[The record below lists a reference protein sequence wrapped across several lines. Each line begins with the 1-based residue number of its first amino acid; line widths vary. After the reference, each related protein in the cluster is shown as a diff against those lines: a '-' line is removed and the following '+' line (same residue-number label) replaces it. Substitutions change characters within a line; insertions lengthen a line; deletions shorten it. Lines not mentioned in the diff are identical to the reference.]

1 MVETTNTTQGTAGEP
16 TCRVVEMVDE
26 IYHNL
31 NCHFQGGRNDF
42 HFPDPMQALTYSF
55 MDDVPI
61 LTILRQGISQPTTF
75 MMTKPHHQLTCTTIN
90 LMVNPGKYKSYI
102 YIYIHIFVYIHN
114 VYIYIHNIIYKIYI
128 YIYTMFKQFMT
139 MIELRYAYR

>member
-1 MVETTNTTQGTAGEP
+1 MVEIFRHSSWMVETTNTTQGTAGEP

-31 NCHFQGGRNDF
+31 NCHFQGGRNGV
-42 HFPDPMQALTYSF
+42 HSWPNASTYIF
-55 MDDVPI
+55 LMDDVPI

-75 MMTKPHHQLTCTTIN
+75 MMTKPHHQLTSTTIN
-90 LMVNPGKYKSYI
+90 LMVNLCKYKSYI
-102 YIYIHIFVYIHN
+102 YIYIHI
-114 VYIYIHNIIYKIYI
+114 YIYTQNNIYI
-128 YIYTMFKQFMT
+128 YSMFKPFMT

>member
-1 MVETTNTTQGTAGEP
+1 MVEIFRHSSWMVETTNTTQGTAGEP

-90 LMVNPGKYKSYI
+90 LMVNLCKYKSYI
-102 YIYIHIFVYIHN
+102 YIYIHT
-114 VYIYIHNIIYKIYI
+114 YIYTQYNIYI
-128 YIYTMFKQFMT
+128 YSMFKPFMT

>member
-1 MVETTNTTQGTAGEP
+1 MVETTNTTQRTAGEP

-61 LTILRQGISQPTTF
+61 LTILRQGVSQPTTF
-75 MMTKPHHQLTCTTIN
+75 MMTKPHHQLTSTTIN
-90 LMVNPGKYKSYI
+90 LMVNLCKSKSYI
-102 YIYIHIFVYIHN
+102 N
-114 VYIYIHNIIYKIYI
+114 IYI
-128 YIYTMFKQFMT
+128 YNNIYIYSMFKPFMT
-139 MIELRYAYR
+139 MIDLRYAYR